1 MSDVKIGSLTN
12 VQRFTRVCASV
23 APYVPEAAAFVC
35 EYFKN
40 LELSLKIKT
49 VFCAL
54 GAAALLST
62 FHSSVLAQQSVVPID
77 SAVRTSFDAISSDP
91 RVTSALT
98 RIEAR
103 EAEMIRE
110 QFRLTEIPAPPFK
123 EEVRAAYYLTLMQD
137 RGLEDAYID
146 SEGNAIGI
154 RRGNGDGPTLLI
166 AAHLDTVFPEGV
178 DTSIELRGGR
188 YYAPGIGDDTRGL
201 AAMLSIIE
209 TLNNSGIQTHG
220 DIIFAANVGEEG
232 RGDLRGIKAIFRDHP
247 EIDGFVSIDGV
258 RLRRITTGGTGSRRF
273 EFRFSGPG
281 GHSFGAF
288 GLASAIHAMGRAI
301 NKIAD
306 LETPSFPKTTF
317 TVGTVA
323 GGTSV
328 NSIAADAVFAL
339 DMRSNDREQLA
350 LLEERA
356 KAAALEAVNEEN
368 ARWRNGEISVDFVL
382 IGDRPVG
389 RTATEESLVQAAALA
404 FDKLGIELQQLSISS
419 TDSNVPMSMGIP
431 AITIAGGG
439 NGGGAHSPD
448 EWFVPTNSHEGPQ
461 TSFLIILAM
470 VGIQGVDTGLLE
482 QRSR

>member
-1 MSDVKIGSLTN
+1 MRIN
-12 VQRFTRVCASV
+12 
-23 APYVPEAAAFVC
+23 
-35 EYFKN
+35 
-40 LELSLKIKT
+40 T
-49 VFCAL
+49 VFFAL
-54 GAAALLST
+54 SFAALLSSL
-62 FHSSVLAQQSVVPID
+62 HPSVLAQQSVVPID
-77 SAVRTSFDAISSDP
+77 NAVRSSFDAISSDP
-91 RVTSALT
+91 RVSAGLM

-209 TLNNSGIQTHG
+209 TLNDSGIQTHG
-220 DIIFAANVGEEG
+220 DIMFAANVGEEG

-247 EIDGFVSIDGV
+247 QIDGFVSIDGV

-273 EFRFSGPG
+273 EFQFSGPG

-288 GLASAIHAMGRAI
+288 GLASAIHAMGRTI
-301 NKIAD
+301 SKIAD
-306 LETPSFPKTTF
+306 FETPSFPKTTF
-317 TVGTVA
+317 TIGTVA

-356 KAAALEAVNEEN
+356 KAAAIEAVAEEN
-368 ARWRNGEISVDFVL
+368 ARWDSGEITVDFVL
-382 IGDRPVG
+382 IGDRPAG
-389 RTATEESLVQAAALA
+389 RTATEDSLVQAAALA
-404 FDKLGIELQQLSISS
+404 FEKVGIELQQLGISS
-419 TDSNVPMSMGIP
+419 TDSNVPMSLGIP

-448 EWFVPTNSHEGPQ
+448 EWFTPTNSHEGPQ
-461 TSFLIILAM
+461 TSFLIALAM
-470 VGIQGVDTGLLE
+470 VGIQGVDTGLL
-482 QRSR
+482 QQQNR

>member
-1 MSDVKIGSLTN
+1 LRINKV
-12 VQRFTRVCASV
+12 FFA
-23 APYVPEAAAFVC
+23 
-35 EYFKN
+35 
-40 LELSLKIKT
+40 LS
-49 VFCAL
+49 F
-54 GAAALLST
+54 AALLSSL
-62 FHSSVLAQQSVVPID
+62 HPSVLAQQSVVPIENE
-77 SAVRTSFDAISSDP
+77 VRNSFDAISSDP
-91 RVTSALT
+91 RVTAGLI
-98 RIEAR
+98 RIQDR

-123 EEVRAAYYLTLMQD
+123 EEVRAAYYLTLMRD

-209 TLNNSGIQTHG
+209 TLNDSEIQTHG
-220 DIIFAANVGEEG
+220 DIMFAANVGEEG

-288 GLASAIHAMGRAI
+288 GLASAIHAMGRTI

-306 LETPSFPKTTF
+306 FETPSFPKTTF
-317 TVGTVA
+317 TVGTIA

-339 DMRSNDREQLA
+339 DMRSNDPEQLV
-350 LLEERA
+350 LLEKRA
-356 KAAALEAVNEEN
+356 KAAAEKAVTEEN
-368 ARWRNGEISVDFVL
+368 ARWDNGEITVDFVL
-382 IGDRPVG
+382 IGDRPAG
-389 RTATEESLVQAAALA
+389 RTATEDSLVQAAALA
-404 FDKLGIELQQLSISS
+404 FDKVGIELQQLGISS
-419 TDSNVPMSMGIP
+419 TDSNVPMSLGIP

-448 EWFVPTNSHEGPQ
+448 EWFTPTNSHEGPQ
-461 TSFLIILAM
+461 TSFLIALAM

-482 QRSR
+482 QQNR

>member
-1 MSDVKIGSLTN
+1 MKIN
-12 VQRFTRVCASV
+12 
-23 APYVPEAAAFVC
+23 
-35 EYFKN
+35 
-40 LELSLKIKT
+40 T
-49 VFCAL
+49 VFFAL
-54 GAAALLST
+54 SFAVLLSS
-62 FHSSVLAQQSVVPID
+62 FHPSVLAQQSVVPID
-77 SAVRTSFDAISSDP
+77 NAIRSSFDAISSDP
-91 RVTSALT
+91 RVTAGLI
-98 RIEAR
+98 RIQDR

-209 TLNNSGIQTHG
+209 ALNDSGIQTHG
-220 DIIFAANVGEEG
+220 DIMFAANVGEEG

-247 EIDGFVSIDGV
+247 QIDGFVSIDGV

-273 EFRFSGPG
+273 EFQFSGPG

-288 GLASAIHAMGRAI
+288 GLASAIHAMGRTI

-306 LETPSFPKTTF
+306 FETPSFPKTTF

-350 LLEERA
+350 ILEERA
-356 KAAALEAVNEEN
+356 KAAAIEAVAEEN
-368 ARWRNGEISVDFVL
+368 ARWDNGEISVDFVL
-382 IGDRPVG
+382 IGDRPAG
-389 RTATEESLVQAAALA
+389 RTATEDSLVQAAALA
-404 FDKLGIELQQLSISS
+404 FDKVGIELQQLGISS
-419 TDSNVPMSMGIP
+419 TDSNVPMSLGIP

-461 TSFLIILAM
+461 TSFLIALAM
-470 VGIQGVDTGLLE
+470 VGIQGVDIGLLE
-482 QRSR
+482 KQNR

>member
-1 MSDVKIGSLTN
+1 MV
-12 VQRFTRVCASV
+12 
-23 APYVPEAAAFVC
+23 
-35 EYFKN
+35 
-40 LELSLKIKT
+40 
-49 VFCAL
+49 
-54 GAAALLST
+54 
-62 FHSSVLAQQSVVPID
+62 
-77 SAVRTSFDAISSDP
+77 
-91 RVTSALT
+91 
-98 RIEAR
+98 
-103 EAEMIRE
+103 RE

-123 EEVRAAYYLTLMQD
+123 EEVRAAYYLTLMKD

-178 DTSIELRGGR
+178 DTNIELRGGR

-209 TLNNSGIQTHG
+209 TLNDSGIQTHG
-220 DIIFAANVGEEG
+220 DIMFAANVGEEG

-247 EIDGFVSIDGV
+247 QIDGFVSIDGV

-281 GHSFGAF
+281 GHSFGSF
-288 GLASAIHAMGRAI
+288 GLASAIHAMGRTI

-306 LETPSFPKTTF
+306 FETPSFPKTTF

-350 LLEERA
+350 VLEERA
-356 KAAALEAVNEEN
+356 KAAALEAVAEEN
-368 ARWRNGEISVDFVL
+368 ARWNSGEISVDFVL

-389 RTATEESLVQAAALA
+389 RTATEDSLVQAAALA
-404 FDKLGIELQQLSISS
+404 FDKVGIELQQLGISS
-419 TDSNVPMSMGIP
+419 TDSNVPMSLGIP

-448 EWFVPTNSHEGPQ
+448 EWFEPTNSHHGPQ
-461 TSFLIILAM
+461 TSFLITLVM

>member
-1 MSDVKIGSLTN
+1 LKKIILYKT
-12 VQRFTRVCASV
+12 
-23 APYVPEAAAFVC
+23 
-35 EYFKN
+35 
-40 LELSLKIKT
+40 LS
-49 VFCAL
+49 F
-54 GAAALLST
+54 AALLGLFQT
-62 FHSSVLAQQSVVPID
+62 SVLGQQSVVPID
-77 SAVRTSFDAISSDP
+77 NQTRNSFEAISSDP
-91 RVTSALT
+91 RVVAGLA
-98 RIEAR
+98 RIEER
-103 EAEMIRE
+103 EDEMVRE

-137 RGLEDAYID
+137 RGLVDAYID

-209 TLNNSGIQTHG
+209 TLNESDIQTHG
-220 DIIFAANVGEEG
+220 DIMFAANVGEEG

-258 RLRRITTGGTGSRRF
+258 SMRRITTGGTGSRRF

-288 GLASAIHAMGRAI
+288 GLASAIHAMGRTI

-306 LETPSFPKTTF
+306 FETPSFPKTTF

-339 DMRSNDREQLA
+339 DMRSNDREELA

-356 KAAALEAVNEEN
+356 KTAALEAVAEEN
-368 ARWRNGEISVDFVL
+368 ARWDNGEIGVEFVL

-389 RTATEESLVQAAALA
+389 RTATQDSLVQAAALA
-404 FDKLGIELQQLSISS
+404 FDTVGIELQELGISS
-419 TDSNVPMSMGIP
+419 TDSNVPMSLGIP

-439 NGGGAHSPD
+439 LGGGAHSPD
-448 EWFVPTNSHEGPQ
+448 EWFVPTDSHQGPQ
-461 TSFLIILAM
+461 TSFLIALAM
-470 VGIQGVDTGLLE
+470 VGIQGVDSGLLE
-482 QRSR
+482 QASR

>member
-1 MSDVKIGSLTN
+1 
-12 VQRFTRVCASV
+12 
-23 APYVPEAAAFVC
+23 
-35 EYFKN
+35 
-40 LELSLKIKT
+40 
-49 VFCAL
+49 
-54 GAAALLST
+54 
-62 FHSSVLAQQSVVPID
+62 VLAQQSVVPID
-77 SAVRTSFDAISSDP
+77 NNVRSSFDAISSDP
-91 RVTSALT
+91 RVTAGLI
-98 RIEAR
+98 RIQDR

-123 EEVRAAYYLTLMQD
+123 EEVRAAYYLTLMRE
-137 RGLEDAYID
+137 RGLGDAYID

-209 TLNNSGIQTHG
+209 TLNDSGIQTHG
-220 DIIFAANVGEEG
+220 DIMFAANVGEEG

-273 EFRFSGPG
+273 EFQFSGPG

-288 GLASAIHAMGRAI
+288 GLASAIHAMGRTI

-306 LETPSFPKTTF
+306 FETPSFPKTTF
-317 TVGTVA
+317 TVGTVT

-339 DMRSNDREQLA
+339 DMRSNDREQLT
-350 LLEERA
+350 LLEKRA
-356 KAAALEAVNEEN
+356 KAAAEEAVAEEN
-368 ARWRNGEISVDFVL
+368 ARWDNGEITVDFVL
-382 IGDRPVG
+382 IGDRPAG
-389 RTATEESLVQAAALA
+389 RTATEDSLVQAAALA
-404 FDKLGIELQQLSISS
+404 FDKVGIELQQLGISS
-419 TDSNVPMSMGIP
+419 TDSNVPMSLGIP

-448 EWFVPTNSHEGPQ
+448 EWFTPTNSHEGPQ
-461 TSFLIILAM
+461 TSFLIVLAM

-482 QRSR
+482 QQNR

>member
-1 MSDVKIGSLTN
+1 MRIN
-12 VQRFTRVCASV
+12 
-23 APYVPEAAAFVC
+23 
-35 EYFKN
+35 
-40 LELSLKIKT
+40 T
-49 VFCAL
+49 VFFAL
-54 GAAALLST
+54 SFAALLSSL
-62 FHSSVLAQQSVVPID
+62 HPSVLAQQSVVPIENE
-77 SAVRTSFDAISSDP
+77 VRNSFDAISSDP
-91 RVTSALT
+91 RVTAGLI
-98 RIEAR
+98 RIQDR

-123 EEVRAAYYLTLMQD
+123 EEVRAAYYLTLMRN

-209 TLNNSGIQTHG
+209 TLNDSEIQTHG
-220 DIIFAANVGEEG
+220 DIMFAANVGEEG

-288 GLASAIHAMGRAI
+288 GLASAIHAMGRTI

-306 LETPSFPKTTF
+306 FETPSFPKTTF
-317 TVGTVA
+317 TVGTIA

-339 DMRSNDREQLA
+339 DMRSNDPEQLV
-350 LLEERA
+350 LLEKRA
-356 KAAALEAVNEEN
+356 KAAAEKAVTEEN
-368 ARWRNGEISVDFVL
+368 ARWDNGEITVDFVL
-382 IGDRPVG
+382 IGDRPAG
-389 RTATEESLVQAAALA
+389 RTATEDSLVQAAALA
-404 FDKLGIELQQLSISS
+404 FDKVGIELQQLGISS
-419 TDSNVPMSMGIP
+419 TDSNVPMSLGIP

-461 TSFLIILAM
+461 TSFLIALAM

-482 QRSR
+482 QQNR

>member
-1 MSDVKIGSLTN
+1 LRIN
-12 VQRFTRVCASV
+12 
-23 APYVPEAAAFVC
+23 
-35 EYFKN
+35 
-40 LELSLKIKT
+40 T
-49 VFCAL
+49 VFFAL
-54 GAAALLST
+54 SFAALLS
-62 FHSSVLAQQSVVPID
+62 SLLPSVLAQQSVVPID
-77 SAVRTSFDAISSDP
+77 NAVRSSFEAISSDP
-91 RVTSALT
+91 RVSAGLM

-209 TLNNSGIQTHG
+209 TLNDSGIQTHG
-220 DIIFAANVGEEG
+220 DIMFAANVGEEG

-247 EIDGFVSIDGV
+247 QIDGFVSIDGV

-273 EFRFSGPG
+273 EFQFSGPG

-288 GLASAIHAMGRAI
+288 GLASAIHAMGRTI
-301 NKIAD
+301 SKIAD
-306 LETPSFPKTTF
+306 FETPSFPKTTF
-317 TVGTVA
+317 TIGTVA

-356 KAAALEAVNEEN
+356 KAAAIEAVAEEN
-368 ARWRNGEISVDFVL
+368 ARWDSGEITVDFVL
-382 IGDRPVG
+382 IGDRPAG
-389 RTATEESLVQAAALA
+389 RTATEDSLVQAAALA
-404 FDKLGIELQQLSISS
+404 FEKVGIELQQLGISS
-419 TDSNVPMSMGIP
+419 TDSNVPMSLGIP

-448 EWFVPTNSHEGPQ
+448 EWFTPTNSHEGPQ
-461 TSFLIILAM
+461 TSFLIALAM
-470 VGIQGVDTGLLE
+470 VGIQGVDTGLL
-482 QRSR
+482 QQQNR

>member
-1 MSDVKIGSLTN
+1 MKN
-12 VQRFTRVCASV
+12 VLWLALYVAIQLGPLAST
-23 APYVPEAAAFVC
+23 AAAQ
-35 EYFKN
+35 
-40 LELSLKIKT
+40 T
-49 VFCAL
+49 
-54 GAAALLST
+54 
-62 FHSSVLAQQSVVPID
+62 QSIVPID
-77 SAVRTSFDAISSDP
+77 TAVQVAFEAIAADP
-91 RVTSALT
+91 RVTQALAD
-98 RIEAR
+98 IEAR
-103 EAEMIRE
+103 EPDMIRE

-137 RGLEDAYID
+137 RGLTDAYID
-146 SEGNAIGI
+146 DEGNAIGI

-178 DTSIELRGGR
+178 DTTVELRGGR

-209 TLNNSGIQTHG
+209 ALENSGIQTHG
-220 DIIFAANVGEEG
+220 DIMFAANVGEEG

-247 EIDGFVSIDGV
+247 HIDGFVSIDGV

-288 GLASAIHAMGRAI
+288 GLPSAIHAMGRTI

-306 LETPSFPKTTF
+306 FETPAFPKTTY
-317 TVGTVA
+317 TVGTVD

-350 LLEERA
+350 LLEERT
-356 KAAALEAVNEEN
+356 KAAAIEAVAEEN
-368 ARWRNGEISVDFVL
+368 SRWNNGMISVDFVL

-389 RTATEESLVQAAALA
+389 STPTESALVQAAALA
-404 FDKLGIELQQLSISS
+404 FDTVGIELQELGISS
-419 TDSNVPMSMGIP
+419 TDSNVPMSLGIP

-448 EWFVPTNSHEGPQ
+448 EWFVPTDSHQGPQ
-461 TSFLIILAM
+461 TSLLITLAM
-470 VGIQGVDTGLLE
+470 VGIQGVDPGLL
-482 QRSR
+482 QQMSR